1 MAKSIWKRRV
11 LYRLEV
17 NYLSRDYEDSCCEVS
32 SPIYNKKDG
41 WKEYK
46 KALSEMC
53 IDVKTAPARVH
64 FWKYNYD
71 ANGVF
76 APITIAKNY

>member
-1 MAKSIWKRRV
+1 MRKRRV

-17 NYLSRDYEDSCCEVS
+17 NYLSRDYDDRALETS

-41 WKEYK
+41 WKEYRL
-46 KALSEMC
+46 ALMEKC
-53 IDVKTAPARVH
+53 VDDKTAPARVH

-71 ANGVF
+71 ANGAF

>member
-1 MAKSIWKRRV
+1 MRKRRV

-17 NYLSRDYEDSCCEVS
+17 NYLSRDYDDRAIEVS
-32 SPIYNKKDG
+32 SPVYNKKDG

-46 KALSEMC
+46 KAILEKC
-53 IDVKTAPARVH
+53 ADDKTVSARVH

-71 ANGVF
+71 ANGAF
-76 APITIAKNY
+76 SPITIAKNY